1 MKAFINEAM
10 EKALSDYLN
19 SKDKP
24 ESVLYN
30 SFLVVVIRMLILMY
44 NELDI
49 INPYKLNNEDAFDMN
64 LMKYG
69 AKKEKIDN
77 FKRLLDGFYV
87 IEKRNSTSLR
97 REENIYFIEV
107 QKILIDL
114 FNIKRCNF
122 GVSDEETKEF
132 FDLLYTPGTSN
143 ALRLSYNY
151 LNAPD
156 IYEVAEYYKSEFEKN
171 QAVEEKEKK
180 ELLGF
185 DIYKLFN
192 VSINDLSKMSGEDI
206 KKLNSDIYRMLDIS
220 ETSMNKD
227 FLLREKFKELTTP
240 KKVITSGNGYV
251 DILLIMSIIVTVI
264 MSVVVV
270 ATIIL

>member
-1 MKAFINEAM
+1 VKAFINEAM

-270 ATIIL
+270 ATIIF